1 MASLKDV
8 AKRANVSTATV
19 SYVIN
24 NTRNVS
30 PEYKFRVEKAIQELG
45 YDVNLTAR
53 GLKMGKSQTVGVILP
68 ELASIFF
75 PDILYGIEEEARSL
89 DYNILFISSKQDIV
103 SEKKYINIL
112 KSKSVDGIIL
122 DSFCSVDKEGEY
134 AAYLSGLKKA
144 SSPLPVVS
152 LERTFQNKVNS
163 VLIDRK
169 YYSYVLAKYLLGLGH
184 KNILVISGPS
194 YLSMTVES
202 LDGFLLAYSEL
213 NLEFDKSRIF
223 YCNYYT
229 AKEGYSIASDAL
241 ARDRSITAVF
251 AFNDQTAIGAIKAI
265 KGLGLKIPQDIA
277 VVGFDDIFPATLIE
291 PSVTTVHVPRY
302 DFGRQAMRLL
312 SRHIINPELAPESV
326 KLSCELKIRKST
338 DVNADNEWDLEQW

>member
-45 YDVNLTAR
+45 YDMNLTAR
-53 GLKMGKSQTVGVILP
+53 GLKMGKSQTIGVILP

-89 DYNILFISSKQDIV
+89 DYNILFISSKQDIA
-103 SEKKYINIL
+103 SERKYINIL

-122 DSFCSVDKEGEY
+122 DSFCSVEKESEY

-144 SSPLPVVS
+144 NNPLPVVS
-152 LERTFQNKVNS
+152 LERAFQNKVNS

-184 KNILVISGPS
+184 RSILVISGPS

-223 YCNYYT
+223 YCDYT
-229 AKEGYSIASDAL
+229 AKDGYSIASDAL
-241 ARDRSITAVF
+241 SRDKSITAVF

-265 KGLGLKIPQDIA
+265 KRQGLKIPQDIA

-302 DFGRQAMRLL
+302 DLGRQAMKLL
-312 SRHIINPELAPESV
+312 SKHIINPELAPESV
-326 KLSCELKIRKST
+326 KLNCELKIRKST
-338 DVNADNEWDLEQW
+338 DINADNEWDLEQW

>member
-45 YDVNLTAR
+45 YDMNLTAR
-53 GLKMGKSQTVGVILP
+53 GLKMGKSQTIGVILP

-75 PDILYGIEEEARSL
+75 PNILYGIEEEARSL
-89 DYNILFISSKQDIV
+89 DYNILFISSKQDIA
-103 SEKKYINIL
+103 SERKYINIL

-122 DSFCSVDKEGEY
+122 DSFCSIDKESEY
-134 AAYLSGLKKA
+134 ATYLSGLKKA
-144 SSPLPVVS
+144 NNPLPVVS
-152 LERTFQNKVNS
+152 LERAFQNKVNS

-184 KNILVISGPS
+184 RNILVISGPS

-223 YCNYYT
+223 YCDYT
-229 AKEGYSIASDAL
+229 AKEGYFIASDVL
-241 ARDRSITAVF
+241 SRDKSITAVF

-265 KGLGLKIPQDIA
+265 KKLGLKIPQDIA

-302 DFGRQAMRLL
+302 DLGRQAMKLL
-312 SRHIINPELAPESV
+312 SKHIINPELAPESV

-338 DVNADNEWDLEQW
+338 DINADNEWDLEQW